1 MLLEH
6 QSRIRIKMCGM
17 RRAEDIAQ
25 AVSLG
30 VDALGFIFY
39 DQSPRCVSVEYLK
52 EIGLNCPP
60 FVTLVA
66 VFVNPEVSLVQDV
79 IRELPIHYLQFHGDE
94 PAAFC
99 EQFGRPYIK
108 AIPAT
113 STAAIE
119 QAMIDYSNAAAI
131 LLDTPSNTVRGGGG
145 EIFDWAMIP
154 KNPMPPLILAGGLNA
169 DNVAQAIK
177 NCVPYAVD
185 VCSGVEVTV
194 GIKSYDRMRQFIEQ
208 VRGHN
213 E

>member
-1 MLLEH
+1 
-6 QSRIRIKMCGM
+6 M
-17 RRAEDIAQ
+17 RRAEDVAQ

-52 EIGLNCPP
+52 EIGLHCPP

-66 VFVNPEVSLVQDV
+66 VFVNPEVSHVQQV
-79 IRELPIHYLQFHGDE
+79 IRELPIQYLQFHGDE
-94 PAAFC
+94 PADFC

-108 AIPAT
+108 AISAS
-113 STAAIE
+113 STAVIE

-145 EIFDWAMIP
+145 LIFDWAMIP
-154 KNPMPPLILAGGLNA
+154 KHPVPPLILAGGLNS
-169 DNVAQAIK
+169 DNVAQAIRS
-177 NCVPYAVD
+177 CAPYAVD
-185 VCSGVEVTV
+185 VCSGVEEAA
-194 GIKSYDRMRQFIEQ
+194 GIKSFERMRQFIEQ